1 MWQKM
6 CRKIVGVGINT
17 CCALTINVNNVFP
30 SNKNSSFV
38 FEFTPFT
45 LKTSIL
51 HSSSWTL
58 DVEKIFSRVHLLT
71 LHYYRDGKLWDIFIC
86 NFLLRLMDF
95 VTLISHFP
103 MFKTTSRAP
112 SWQQLKM
119 KRLLPSILLQKLPF
133 SMKVLWCLALL
144 APSH

>member
-1 MWQKM
+1 M

-71 LHYYRDGKLWDIFIC
+71 LRYYRDGKLWDIFIC

-119 KRLLPSILLQKLPF
+119 KRLLLCYLQFYKNYPF
-133 SMKVLWCLALL
+133 QWRSCGVSRYLHHLIN
-144 APSH
+144 H